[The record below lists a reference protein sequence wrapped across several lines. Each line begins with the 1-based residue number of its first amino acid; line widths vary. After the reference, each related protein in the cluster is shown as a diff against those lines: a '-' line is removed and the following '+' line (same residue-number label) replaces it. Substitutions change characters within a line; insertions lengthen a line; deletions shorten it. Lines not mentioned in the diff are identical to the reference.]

1 MGLKTFNLDE
11 ETYKKYSS
19 HCRENGIS
27 MSKRVEGFI
36 RQELDKID
44 GKQANQNMASKQSIQ
59 PSESKQ
65 DIKHTMQRYC

>member
-1 MGLKTFNLDE
+1 MVLKTFNLEGNVYD
-11 ETYKKYSS
+11 KFSRFCKG
-19 HCRENGIS
+19 NGIS

>member
-19 HCRENGIS
+19 HCKEQGIS

-36 RQELDKID
+36 RQELEKI
-44 GKQANQNMASKQSIQ
+44 GNASPMQSIPVKQ
-59 PSESKQ
+59 IIETKTSE
-65 DIKHTMQRYC
+65 KHPMRRYC

>member
-19 HCRENGIS
+19 HCKEHGIS

-36 RQELDKID
+36 RQEIEKI
-44 GKQANQNMASKQSIQ
+44 GNASPHLQTTQPKQIIETKT
-59 PSESKQ
+59 SE
-65 DIKHTMQRYC
+65 KHSMRRYC